1 MKKFILSALA
11 VLCAMQ
17 LGAKDY
23 NASLFGIK
31 SNGTTLNTSS
41 IQKAIDYIHSEGG
54 GRLVFY
60 VGRYLTGSIN
70 LRSNVTIQL
79 NEGAVL
85 LGSTNPYDY
94 PIDSSYCA
102 LVRAV
107 KVDNVPARGSSTARA
122 ARRRITCSTRSRK
135 GSSTTRPNTT
145 GPMDRAAHGRS
156 ISANAKTSPSMASR

>member
-60 VGRYLTGSIN
+60 VGRYLTGSIE
-70 LRSNVTIQL
+70 LKSNVTIHL
-79 NEGAVL
+79 NEG
-85 LGSTNPYDY
+85 G
-94 PIDSSYCA
+94 
-102 LVRAV
+102 
-107 KVDNVPARGSSTARA
+107 
-122 ARRRITCSTRSRK
+122 
-135 GSSTTRPNTT
+135 
-145 GPMDRAAHGRS
+145 
-156 ISANAKTSPSMASR
+156 